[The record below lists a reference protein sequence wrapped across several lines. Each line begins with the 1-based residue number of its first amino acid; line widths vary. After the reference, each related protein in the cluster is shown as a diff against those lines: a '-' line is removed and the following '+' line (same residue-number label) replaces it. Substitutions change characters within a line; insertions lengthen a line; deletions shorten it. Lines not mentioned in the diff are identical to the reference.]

1 MYFPTTCID
10 GFFDDPKMVRDL
22 AYSLER
28 TADPEG
34 KWPGTRTKPLHE
46 VVPEYN
52 NIFNN
57 KLFSTFYDFK
67 RHQVRW
73 EVESYFQFIE
83 PYGEDTEIN
92 TGWVHRDGNCVF
104 AGVVYL
110 NQDADIRAGTSLYNR
125 KTMQSNTLHGEEKE
139 QFFKDQSSI
148 DREVY
153 LAKLKE
159 NNNAFVETLTV
170 GNVYNRLVC
179 YDGAHFHKANNFVC
193 GDEPRLT
200 QVFFVKNVMADWY
213 PIPSMR
219 AF

>member
-46 VVPEYN
+46 VAPEYN

-67 RHQVRW
+67 RHQVHW

-83 PYGEDTEIN
+83 PYGEDADIN

-110 NQDADIRAGTSLYNR
+110 NQDADIKAGTSLYNR

-139 QFFKDQSSI
+139 QFFKDQNSI

-159 NNNAFVETLTV
+159 NNDAFVETLTV

-179 YDGAHFHKANNFVC
+179 YDGAHFHKANNFMC

>member
-1 MYFPTTCID
+1 MYFPTVCID
-10 GFFDDPKMVRDL
+10 GFFDDPRMVREL
-22 AYSLER
+22 AHSLEH

-46 VVPEYN
+46 VAPEYN
-52 NIFNN
+52 SLFNN

-67 RHQVRW
+67 RHKVGW
-73 EVESYFQFIE
+73 EVESYFQFIA
-83 PYGEDTEIN
+83 PYGEDKAVNE
-92 TGWVHRDGNCVF
+92 GWVHRDGNCIM

-110 NQDADIRAGTSLYNR
+110 NEKADVSAGTSLYTR
-125 KTMQSNTLHGEEKE
+125 KTIQSNTLNGEAKE
-139 QFFKDQSSI
+139 EFFKGANTMPES
-148 DREVY
+148 EY
-153 LAKLKE
+153 LQKLRE
-159 NNNAFVETLTV
+159 NNDAFVETLTV

-200 QVFFVKNVMADWY
+200 HVFFVKNVMADWY